1 MRFCYFVLM
10 ILAGGFMVMMG
21 IGCNG
26 AQSSEV
32 LGVSAEEGPAE
43 TVTGGESVPLPVAPA
58 RVPDREPPVPAAGSR
73 LATVQAAPR
82 RAGGGQLTVD
92 KKFIDFGKVEP
103 ASKFSGVF
111 TLTNDGEVD
120 LTITSLS
127 KSCSCTVGKLKVP
140 VTLKPG
146 ESVPLEVNFTTPSQP
161 IKVLQTVTVNTRAPA
176 QPARLVVSVT
186 AEVKRLVQSV
196 PGELEFRLRGAAPAD
211 QEIVIESTD
220 GRDFAINNYT
230 VSGGSL
236 KLDYDKK
243 LKSTRHTVKISD
255 IDYGRLK
262 QVPFGYLIV
271 KVSHPKISE
280 INIPYRAIMPYTAF
294 PPTGRFYNLVAGEP
308 QTVALKV
315 VSNFDEEFK
324 LGSIRADKGL
334 VRVTGTDKTTDGYR
348 ILVELTVP
356 AGSKKI
362 VYRDRLSIEIA
373 DHPDDT
379 LIIDCYGYLK
389 PTR

>member
-1 MRFCYFVLM
+1 MRYISVISIVIVSGLM
-10 ILAGGFMVMMG
+10 VILSS
-21 IGCNG
+21 GCKN
-26 AQSSEV
+26 AQTASV
-32 LGVSAEEGPAE
+32 APLNAE
-43 TVTGGESVPLPVAPA
+43 TVPKEIAPLKVETTTPPPA
-58 RVPDREPPVPAAGSR
+58 R
-73 LATVQAAPR
+73 LQTVQAAPR
-82 RAGGGQLTVD
+82 HADGGQLTVD

-103 ASKFSGVF
+103 LSKFSGVF
-111 TLTNDGEVD
+111 TLTNSGKDD

-127 KSCSCTVGKLKVP
+127 KSCTCTLGKLKVP

-161 IKVLQTVTVNTRAPA
+161 KKVLQTVTVNTRAPA

-186 AEVKRLVQSV
+186 AEVKRLVQAV
-196 PGELEFRLRGAAPAD
+196 PEQLEFRLRGEAVAD
-211 QEIVIESTD
+211 QEIVIECTD
-220 GRDFAINNYT
+220 ERNFSINNYT
-230 VSGGSL
+230 ASGGSF
-236 KLDYDKK
+236 KLDYDGQANF
-243 LKSTRHTVKISD
+243 TRHPVKVSD
-255 IDYGRLK
+255 IDYARLK
-262 QVPFGYLIV
+262 QIPFGYLIV

-315 VSNFDEEFK
+315 VSNFDEEFE

-334 VRVTGTDKTTDGYR
+334 VKVKSTDKTTDGYR

-362 VYRDRLSIEIA
+362 VYRDRLSIKIA

-379 LIIDCYGYLK
+379 LTIDCYGYLK
-389 PTR
+389 PTGK